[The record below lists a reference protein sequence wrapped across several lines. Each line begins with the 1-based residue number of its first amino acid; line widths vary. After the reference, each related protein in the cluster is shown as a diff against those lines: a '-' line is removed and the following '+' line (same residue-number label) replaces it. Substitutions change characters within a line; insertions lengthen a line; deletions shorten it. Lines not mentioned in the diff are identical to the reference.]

1 MVVPKTLLKTFREVF
16 FMATAVELKKGNVK
30 KKGSS
35 VSVGLHFFSVFL
47 YRCSEGTLHGQ
58 PLFYWP
64 LFLLQG
70 LVI

>member
-1 MVVPKTLLKTFREVF
+1 
-16 FMATAVELKKGNVK
+16 MATAVELKKGNVK